1 MNVDAFKLDRRI
13 AFAAERTLLSWVRTG
28 LGTMGFGAV
37 VSRFALLMP
46 DVPSGAD
53 LHVDA
58 VATGSAL
65 IGLGIFINVMGA
77 VRYRRQMTRLRAD
90 RELEPS
96 DERMVIA
103 VALAFAVVGLVL
115 MIGLLR
121 LL

>member
-1 MNVDAFKLDRRI
+1 
-13 AFAAERTLLSWVRTG
+13 
-28 LGTMGFGAV
+28 MGFGAV

-46 DVPSGAD
+46 DVPAGSD
-53 LHVDA
+53 LHTDA

-65 IGLGIFINVMGA
+65 IALGIFINVMGA
-77 VRYRRQMTRLRAD
+77 VRYRRQMLRLRAG
-90 RELEPS
+90 RELEPH